1 VALNRTQRN
10 FGALGDLLTVMLFVF
25 AASTLEWFRIA
36 AGLGLGAILVGVR
49 LLSKTLVSTA
59 LAPFSGIS
67 WRKGFFSGLG
77 LAPISVFVVLTLEQ
91 SRNLGVALS
100 NELSALIAM
109 IFILE
114 IIGPVITLLALI
126 GAKESPHTLEN

>member
-1 VALNRTQRN
+1 
-10 FGALGDLLTVMLFVF
+10 
-25 AASTLEWFRIA
+25 STL
-36 AGLGLGAILVGVR
+36 
-49 LLSKTLVSTA
+49 
-59 LAPFSGIS
+59 LAPFSGVS

-77 LAPISVFVVLTLEQ
+77 LAPISIFVVLTLEQ